1 VVAEF
6 VGRKKKRYLRLRSS
20 QFCIPAG
27 AKVPSIVLK
36 DEIVTS
42 YRQQERRITEKFLQ
56 QYLDICT
63 SEKVQAEAF
72 MIANDNIAHGLIGA
86 IQEHKIST
94 LIMGAGIYGK
104 TSTQRT
110 KLAITM
116 EKEADPS
123 CKILFVHKGNLF
135 SIR

>member
-63 SEKVQAEAF
+63 SEKVENQA
-72 MIANDNIAHGLIGA
+72 HYTY
-86 IQEHKIST
+86 H
-94 LIMGAGIYGK
+94 
-104 TSTQRT
+104 
-110 KLAITM
+110 
-116 EKEADPS
+116 
-123 CKILFVHKGNLF
+123 
-135 SIR
+135 